1 MLGPL
6 WTTRSVSYLVQ
17 FSFDLNHISF
27 YLINGCPTTRIGQ
40 LGQLEF
46 HLLWHLPRGL
56 AARRGLQETE
66 TEGQAPC
73 LMDRTRTQVQY
84 SGATQSLPEAT

>member
-6 WTTRSVSYLVQ
+6 WITRSVSYLVQ

-40 LGQLEF
+40 LG
-46 HLLWHLPRGL
+46 
-56 AARRGLQETE
+56 
-66 TEGQAPC
+66 
-73 LMDRTRTQVQY
+73 
-84 SGATQSLPEAT
+84 